1 MELSGSNIFLK
12 NSLYLRKRSFFIFQ
26 EIFMFLEVTFWVQ
39 KRKKKLTL
47 KKYLV
52 YPPMELCSH
61 NLKKNLKIN
70 L

>member
-39 KRKKKLTL
+39 KIKKKINSEKISCISANGT
-47 KKYLV
+47 
-52 YPPMELCSH
+52 
-61 NLKKNLKIN
+61 LKIN